1 LLRPRLDPLNTSLAL
16 IISAIA
22 LGIPALLE
30 PLFVVN
36 VYGRV
41 RSNAVFT
48 GVNSLCTDTLWPLA
62 LMVLG
67 YVMILPAVWL
77 GALLVVFICLWRRR
91 RPPWL
96 PRSFWIAEALNE
108 WAMPDVFM
116 VGALVAYTR
125 LRALA
130 TTDVAMGGWCFLAF
144 ALVIMALRRA
154 LEPEQIWE
162 AIGGKDP
169 GASAPVNAITCP
181 VCALVLAS

>member
-1 LLRPRLDPLNTSLAL
+1 
-16 IISAIA
+16 
-22 LGIPALLE
+22 
-30 PLFVVN
+30 
-36 VYGRV
+36 
-41 RSNAVFT
+41 
-48 GVNSLCTDTLWPLA
+48 
-62 LMVLG
+62 
-67 YVMILPAVWL
+67 
-77 GALLVVFICLWRRR
+77 
-91 RPPWL
+91 
-96 PRSFWIAEALNE
+96 
-108 WAMPDVFM
+108 MPDVFM